1 MICKK
6 CKSENKAG
14 AVHCINCGYELN
26 ISHFDGKKLLLL
38 SALTVVVLV
47 CLAVLFFILSQSK
60 AIRKERNEVFTA
72 IKRISEIEDISV
84 LKREEVPNFEI
95 IDINFDGGKVKQ
107 LQVYVS
113 KQNIAAIPLS
123 AIEKA
128 TSVSCAESRA
138 KAVIE
143 TLFWDTDSNL
153 VFLKL
158 PSIASNKPLE
168 SAYKIGDWTAADAF
182 YLLSSDSHSL
192 TKINFF
198 KVMEKQGDLLAIE
211 IENLHIESPS
221 IIVQD
226 NELVGWVFPSFQKNT
241 AYLWLGEEFDL
252 PSDEPAI
259 PSKIL
264 SLLLSDKDAL
274 NRNLN
279 SLNNVLSRQYFS
291 SFILFIKKTDSK
303 NTHYIEK
310 ASILTEAFCS
320 KLTEIGAARD
330 IADELTPS
338 IVAVMENKNILK
350 SFAWANVGI
359 YGYGRSI
366 GLLDDIIGFNKNSDE
381 FDAEIF
387 STISS
392 LYVSWIESL
401 LAVDDNMNA
410 MSVYDFAIR
419 ELPDDQKIKLLGAEI
434 YLKFGDWE
442 KAESI
447 IQSTKFDKQFLTVL
461 DKLKK
466 IISDMKSSKSKI
478 IIKFEQNP
486 TNSIFLD
493 AMLNGRVSQKFI
505 VDTGASLVSI
515 PSRTAK
521 ALNITASSST
531 ERTISTASGI
541 FRTKEITLD
550 SITINGKR
558 VSNVQAVIIDLPDDK
573 GIGLLGMSF
582 LSKFHVEL
590 NNGSGELLLTP
601 KEIN

>member
-6 CKSENKAG
+6 CKSTNKSG
-14 AVHCINCGYELN
+14 AAHCINCGYELN

-38 SALTVVVLV
+38 SALTIIVLV
-47 CLAVLFFILSQSK
+47 CLAVLFFVLSQNK
-60 AIRKERNEVFTA
+60 AIREERNEVITA
-72 IKRISEIEDISV
+72 IKRVSEVENISV
-84 LKREEVPNFEI
+84 LKREEVPSFED
-95 IDINFDGGKVKQ
+95 IDITFDDGKINK

-128 TSVSCAESRA
+128 ISVSCSESRA
-138 KAVIE
+138 KAAIE
-143 TLFWDTDSNL
+143 TVFWDTDNGV

-158 PSIASNKPLE
+158 PSVNSNTPLE
-168 SAYKIGDWTAADAF
+168 SAYKVGDWTAANAF
-182 YLLSSDSHSL
+182 YLLSSDTQSL

-198 KVMEKQGDLLAIE
+198 KVIEKQGDLLAIE

-241 AYLWLGEEFDL
+241 AYLWLGEEFTL

-259 PSKIL
+259 PAKIL
-264 SLLLSDKDAL
+264 FLLLSDKDVL
-274 NRNLN
+274 NKKIN
-279 SLNNVLSRQYFS
+279 SLKNDTLRQYFL
-291 SFILFIKKTDSK
+291 SFTQFIKKNDIK

-310 ASILTEAFCS
+310 ASILTDAFCS
-320 KLTEIGAARD
+320 KLTEIGAIRD
-330 IADELTPS
+330 IADELTPG
-338 IVAVMENKNILK
+338 IIAVIKNKNVLK

-366 GLLDDIIGFNKNSDE
+366 GLLDDIVGLNKNSDE

-392 LYVSWIESL
+392 LYVNWIESL
-401 LAVDDNMNA
+401 LAADDNMNA
-410 MSVYDFAIR
+410 MSVYDFAVR

-434 YLKFGDWE
+434 YLKFGDCE

-447 IQSTKFDKQFLTVL
+447 IQSAKFDKQFLSTL
-461 DKLKK
+461 EKLKK
-466 IISDMKSSKSKI
+466 IISDMKSSKNKI
-478 IIKFEQNP
+478 IIKFEKNP

-493 AMLNGRVSQKFI
+493 ATLNGRVSQKFI

-515 PSRTAK
+515 PSKTAK
-521 ALNITASSST
+521 ELNITASSST

-541 FRTKEITLD
+541 FKTKEITLD
-550 SITINGKR
+550 SITINGKI

-582 LSKFHVEL
+582 LNRFHVEL

-601 KEIN
+601 KEIK

>member
-6 CKSENKAG
+6 CKSENKNG
-14 AVHCINCGYELN
+14 AIHCISCGYELN
-26 ISHFDGKKLLLL
+26 ISHFDGKKLLFL
-38 SALTVVVLV
+38 SAITVIILV
-47 CLAVLFFILSQSK
+47 CLAILFFVLSQNK
-60 AIRKERNEVFTA
+60 AIRDERNEVITA
-72 IKRISEIEDISV
+72 IKRVSEVEDISV
-84 LKREEVPNFEI
+84 LKREEVPYFED
-95 IDINFDGGKVKQ
+95 IDINFDGGKVNK
-107 LQVYVS
+107 LRVYVS
-113 KQNIAAIPLS
+113 IQNIAAIPIS

-128 TSVSCAESRA
+128 TSVSCSESRA
-138 KAVIE
+138 KAAIE
-143 TLFWDTDSNL
+143 TVFWDTDNG
-153 VFLKL
+153 VAFLKL
-158 PSIASNKPLE
+158 PSVNSNNGLE
-168 SAYKIGDWTAADAF
+168 SAYKVGDWTAADAF

-198 KVMEKQGDLLAIE
+198 KVIEKQGDLLAIE

-226 NELVGWVFPSFQKNT
+226 NELVGWVFPSFEKNT
-241 AYLWLGEEFDL
+241 AYLWLGEEFAL

-259 PSKIL
+259 PAKIL
-264 SLLLSDKDAL
+264 FLLLSDKDIL
-274 NRNLN
+274 TKNLN
-279 SLNNVLSRQYFS
+279 SLNNDMLRKDFFS
-291 SFILFIKKTDSK
+291 FAQFIKKNDIK

-310 ASILTEAFCS
+310 ASILTDAFCS
-320 KLTEIGAARD
+320 NLTEIGATRD
-330 IADELTPS
+330 IADELTPG
-338 IVAVMENKNILK
+338 IIAVMKNKNILK

-366 GLLDDIIGFNKNSDE
+366 GLLDDIVGLNKDSDA

-401 LAVDDNMNA
+401 LAADDNMNA
-410 MSVYDFAIR
+410 MSVYDFAVR

-434 YLKFGDWE
+434 YLKFGNCE

-447 IQSTKFDKQFLTVL
+447 IQSTKFDKQYLPVL
-461 DKLKK
+461 EKLKK
-466 IISDMKSSKSKI
+466 IISDMKSSKNKI
-478 IIKFEQNP
+478 IIKFEKNP

-493 AMLNGRVSQKFI
+493 ATLNGRVSQKFI

-515 PSRTAK
+515 PSKAAK
-521 ALNITASSST
+521 ELNIIASSSI

-541 FRTKEITLD
+541 FKTKEITLD

-558 VSNVQAVIIDLPDDK
+558 ISNVQAVIIDLPDDN

-582 LSKFHVEL
+582 LNRFHVEL

-601 KEIN
+601 KEIY